1 MDLYPISF
9 ILDTHFRKIKE
20 GISVSPGSGLGV
32 IEADVIVVSVVETDS
47 DVVPADI
54 IVESG
59 VLVLNGVTKRKFIN
73 ENLPLKFLTPIYNE
87 PRILI
92 LGKKYRLVTTTK
104 YRSLSFIL
112 YPISFIILDTHFRK
126 IKDRSSVLP
135 GSGLGVIEADVTVV
149 SVVETESDVV
159 SADIIVESG
168 VLVLN
173 GVTKRKL
180 ISENLQL
187 KFLTPITNQRF

>member
-1 MDLYPISF
+1 MIVYRIH
-9 ILDTHFRKIKE
+9 TFRYALSIWKIKD
-20 GISVSPGSGLGV
+20 GSSVLPGSGLGV

-59 VLVLNGVTKRKFIN
+59 VLFLNGVTKRKFIN
-73 ENLPLKFLTPIYNE
+73 ENFPLKFLTPIYNE
-87 PRILI
+87 PKILI
-92 LGKKYRLVTTTK
+92 SGKKISTSYFK

-126 IKDRSSVLP
+126 IKDGSSVLP

-149 SVVETESDVV
+149 SVVETDSDVV
-159 SADIIVESG
+159 PADIVVENR
-168 VLVLN
+168 VVTLN
-173 GVTKRKL
+173 IDLYPRGC
-180 ISENLQL
+180 
-187 KFLTPITNQRF
+187 

>member
-9 ILDTHFRKIKE
+9 ILDTHFRKIKD
-20 GISVSPGSGLGV
+20 GSSVLPGSGLGV
-32 IEADVIVVSVVETDS
+32 IEADVIVVSIVETDS
-47 DVVPADI
+47 DVIPADI

-73 ENLPLKFLTPIYNE
+73 ENLPLKFLTPVYNE
-87 PRILI
+87 PKILI
-92 LGKKYRLVTTTK
+92 SGKKISTSYFK

-126 IKDRSSVLP
+126 IKDGSSVLP
-135 GSGLGVIEADVTVV
+135 GNGLGVIEADVTLV
-149 SVVETESDVV
+149 SVVETDSDVV
-159 SADIIVESG
+159 SADIVVESG

-180 ISENLQL
+180 ISENLPL
-187 KFLTPITNQRF
+187 KILTPITKQRF